1 MRVPARDLGILFVG
15 SRKGYRDL
23 WCAHL
28 EAAGLPLHRR
38 FTDQSRAN
46 SLGTEDYL
54 QLLKRARLV
63 FNCSLVSSRA
73 QQTNFRI
80 YEAMSAR
87 APLLELDFPGM
98 RDYFVPYVHYAPFAN
113 THEMISTARF
123 LLKHRDVAE
132 RMAEQAFA
140 WYQGHFAGPHFWRRL
155 VAELDAV

>member
-1 MRVPARDLGILFVG
+1 MVAPLSTSELPSPWGPPGCVRVPARDLGILFVG

-113 THEMISTARF
+113 THEMTASTETKLSAASTS
-123 LLKHRDVAE
+123 LSMLQE
-132 RMAEQAFA
+132 R
-140 WYQGHFAGPHFWRRL
+140 
-155 VAELDAV
+155 